1 MKMLFVYNPKSGKG
15 KIRNHLVDIIDIFVA
30 AGYEVHVHSTQF
42 HGNATDV
49 VRDREKGVYD
59 IIVCSGG
66 DGTLDEVVTGVIES
80 GENLPIG
87 YIPAGS
93 TNDFARSLEISSDM
107 VEAAQDI
114 VNGKPFVCDVGRF
127 NGKTFVYVMAFGL
140 FTEVSYATDQHLKN
154 ILGHAAYVLEGA
166 KSLATLKSYRMKFE
180 CEERTVGGDFVY
192 GMISNSTSVGG
203 FKNIAV
209 KDVEFN
215 DGKFE
220 VVLVKKPTSLTELSE
235 TVQAIIQQTFDSPCI
250 QSFKTDKITF
260 YSDSDVD
267 VTLDGE
273 FGGTHVEGVMENIQN
288 AITIIVKDKENEA

>member
-59 IIVCSGG
+59 IVVCSGG
-66 DGTLDEVVTGVIES
+66 DGTLDEVVSGVIES

-93 TNDFARSLEISSDM
+93 TNDFARSLGISNDM
-107 VEAAQDI
+107 VEAAEDI
-114 VNGKPFVCDVGRF
+114 VNGKPFVCDVGKC
-127 NGKTFVYVMAFGL
+127 NGKIFVYVTAFGL

-154 ILGHAAYVLEGA
+154 ILGHAAYILEGA
-166 KSLATLKSYRMKFE
+166 KSLTALKAYRMKFE
-180 CEERTVGGDFVY
+180 CEERTVGGDFIY

-220 VVLVKKPTSLTELSE
+220 VVLVKKPKSLTELSE
-235 TVQAIIQQTFDSPCI
+235 TAQAIVLQTFDSPCI
-250 QSFKTDKITF
+250 QSFKTSKITI
-260 YSDSDVD
+260 YSDEEVN

-273 FGGTHVEGVMENIQN
+273 FGGSHTEAVIENVQN
-288 AITIIVKDKENEA
+288 GITIMLKNKENEA

>member
-15 KIRNHLVDIIDIFVA
+15 KIRNHLVDIIDVFVA

-42 HGNATDV
+42 HGNAVEV

-59 IIVCSGG
+59 IVVCSGG
-66 DGTLDEVVTGVIES
+66 DGTLDEVVTGVIQS

-93 TNDFARSLEISSDM
+93 TNDFARSLGISSDM

-114 VNGKPFVCDVGRF
+114 VNGKPFVCDIGRI
-127 NGKTFVYVMAFGL
+127 NGKIFVYVTAFGL

-154 ILGHAAYVLEGA
+154 LLGHTAYLLEGA
-166 KSLATLKSYRMKFE
+166 KSLASIKAYRMKVE
-180 CEERTVGGDFVY
+180 SEERTVGGDFVY

-220 VVLVKKPTSLTELSE
+220 VVLVKKPTNLAEISE
-235 TVQAIIQQTFDSPCI
+235 TAQAIVMQTFDSPCI
-250 QSFKTDKITF
+250 QSFKASKITIH
-260 YSDSDVD
+260 SDEEVSF
-267 VTLDGE
+267 TLDGE
-273 FGGTHVEGVMENIQN
+273 YGGSYTEAVIENVQN
-288 AITIIVKDKENEA
+288 GITIMLKDKENES